1 MNPISNPVLAA
12 LTERD
17 LRERGLVAPRSW
29 PKAEKLMFLS
39 LPEQIQRVIGL
50 RERQRE
56 TELRRLQN
64 EVANLRKQTQTKT
77 KEKETTNG

>member
-1 MNPISNPVLAA
+1 MNPVIAVLA
-12 LTERD
+12 ERK
-17 LRERGLVAPRSW
+17 LRERGLEAPRSW
-29 PKAEKLMFLS
+29 PKAEKLMFLQ
-39 LPEQIQRVIGL
+39 LPEQIQRIIGL

-77 KEKETTNG
+77 KETETTNG